1 MDQLGYGRTS
11 VIPQDAEQKRRQH
24 MINKVWALCACL
36 MQCFFLF
43 RDEVTW
49 SAVSSCHFPWQ
60 PCWTFD
66 TKVAS
71 RFLSVAP
78 RYEWDRSVWQRVPGQ
93 RRFQIRFA
101 ILSCTWFIGN
111 KTPFDNRSIGN
122 KTSFLNLGFVQEQ
135 YHTISIHIPSG
146 HAKRRLFHCFATSF
160 HLCRWCYSV
169 NKGSLK

>member
-36 MQCFFLF
+36 MPCFFF
-43 RDEVTW
+43 SRDEVTW

-60 PCWTFD
+60 PFWTFD

-101 ILSCTWFIGN
+101 IHSCTWFIGN
-111 KTPFDNRSIGN
+111 KTPFDNGSIGN
-122 KTSFLNLGFVQEQ
+122 KINSHSIWACKETSLPLFCYFFPFVQMVLLGE
-135 YHTISIHIPSG
+135 
-146 HAKRRLFHCFATSF
+146 
-160 HLCRWCYSV
+160 
-169 NKGSLK
+169 